1 MQPRLWQRL
10 QNAFR
15 GAEQRMEA
23 LTRRLPP
30 SLVFLPLP
38 LVKSF
43 EAGAGPNV
51 KNASGN
57 FGLQTFVPCRHCNGF
72 PASGQLGGHTNPTT
86 PFPRIC
92 TFSDPQHLRTYQVQ
106 TSKMKMKIEDDAVDA
121 KGGTTLGRHGR
132 HGCRGRHRAYR
143 PPTAFGRLQ
152 PLRGGGRHDRRTR
165 RLLGYARLTHRSYH
179 RARVVVTA

>member
-10 QNAFR
+10 QNAFS

-51 KNASGN
+51 KNASGS

-86 PFPRIC
+86 PYPRTC
-92 TFSDPQHLRTYQVQ
+92 TFSDPQHLRTL
-106 TSKMKMKIEDDAVDA
+106 S
-121 KGGTTLGRHGR
+121 
-132 HGCRGRHRAYR
+132 
-143 PPTAFGRLQ
+143 
-152 PLRGGGRHDRRTR
+152 
-165 RLLGYARLTHRSYH
+165 GYD
-179 RARVVVTA
+179 